1 MNNNK
6 ELANILNKQIQKI
19 SQELDTLKEVVK
31 IIRDD

>member
-19 SQELDTLKEVVK
+19 SQELAILKELVK